1 VVPFGTIKSLKY
13 CAYLAE
19 YFSSFTYSV

>member
-13 CAYLAE
+13 CAYLAG